1 MINTK
6 KSLSSVLVFTLIV
19 FSLLSFTG
27 EKDSLHKRVF
37 NISLDEVKDGVVT
50 KKVVADKLYFK
61 DGKVFSDFL
70 DSKFGY
76 QWIRYRINKDS
87 VYIDST
93 DVEVRYLQVEAS
105 ATNADNQTAIIEF
118 ESLEWD
124 LDGVIKIT
132 KNDKIKRYYDFVGRE
147 KGGKPKK
154 IKKKKDNKVIEVIP
168 VGQEAKKVHEET
180 IEVPKEKK

>member
-1 MINTK
+1 MRK
-6 KSLSSVLVFTLIV
+6 KKMSLKTVLALAVILFTT
-19 FSLLSFTG
+19 LSFSG

-37 NISLDEVKDGVVT
+37 NISLDEVKDGVVA
-50 KKVVADKLYFK
+50 KKVVADKLFFK
-61 DGKVFSDFL
+61 DGKVFSNFL
-70 DSKFGY
+70 DKKFGY

-93 DVEVRYLQVEAS
+93 EVEVRYLQVEAS
-105 ATNADNQTAIIEF
+105 ATNADNQTVTIEF

-132 KNDKIKRYYDFVGRE
+132 KNDKIKRYFDFVGRE

-154 IKKKKDNKVIEVIP
+154 EKVKKKNKVIEIIP
-168 VGQEAKKVHEET
+168 AGQEAKKVHEET
-180 IEVPKEKK
+180 IEAPKEKK

>member
-1 MINTK
+1 MKKKKISLINA
-6 KSLSSVLVFTLIV
+6 LALLVVLFTM
-19 FSLLSFTG
+19 LSFSG
-27 EKDSLHKRVF
+27 EKDPLHKRVF
-37 NISLDEVKDGVVT
+37 NISLDELKDGVPG
-50 KKVVADKLYFK
+50 KKVIADKLYFK

-70 DSKFGY
+70 DKKFGY

-87 VYIDST
+87 IYIDST

-105 ATNADNQTAIIEF
+105 STNSDNQTVTIEF

-132 KNDKIKRYYDFVGRE
+132 KNDKIKRYFDFVGRE

-154 IKKKKDNKVIEVIP
+154 VKVKKGTKVVEIIRPGE
-168 VGQEAKKVHEET
+168 EAKKVHEET
-180 IEVPKEKK
+180 IEVPKDKK